1 MGKNFKLDILQI
13 LQKERNRFISASE
26 LASLLKLSER
36 TIYRHIKLLN
46 KDLEEKGIK
55 ITSF

>member
-36 TIYRHIKLLN
+36 TIV
-46 KDLEEKGIK
+46 E
-55 ITSF
+55 